1 MNWFYS
7 QEPVPPVPPEKDN
20 NLLFLF
26 IFILFVYTA
35 NKQGWGKKE
44 EEFKKKKKDAL
55 DKIIGLESVKDEI
68 KYYMDFIKN
77 KEKYE
82 EWNVKLPKGIL
93 LAGPPGTGKTLLVK
107 TLSEKLD
114 IPLIT
119 ASGSEFI
126 EMYVGV
132 GAKRVRELFA
142 KAKGKENC
150 IIFIDEIDA
159 IGTKRQLGG
168 NSERASTVN
177 QLLTEMDGFEEKNNI
192 MVFAATNLIK
202 FLDPALTRSG
212 RFDKKVFF
220 DLPNSEERENLC
232 KLYFD
237 DMILPRCASFSVLS
251 ERTAGL
257 SGADIANIANQAKI
271 RAIQN
276 NNEKNKLTDNNIQNA
291 IDEVMIGREKRE
303 RVLSIEERKRVSYH
317 EAGHCLMGYIL
328 KYTEQPVKVSIVP
341 RGEAALGY
349 SQQKP
354 VNKKIM
360 TEQEILCRLAVLLGG
375 RCAELIM
382 YNNVSTGAS
391 DDIEKVSSLI
401 TNYTN
406 SWGMN
411 KEIGPLN
418 PDAMGELGKQLTIQ
432 ATNKCKEIVNNIEKQ
447 TIELLKTNKKYLE
460 DLAEDLLK
468 NETINYDKIKSLIP
482 EELENSQEIILSKD
496 RVKNQKG

>member
-7 QEPVPPVPPEKDN
+7 QEPVPPEKDN

-44 EEFKKKKKDAL
+44 EEFKNEKKKDAL

>member
-1 MNWFYS
+1 
-7 QEPVPPVPPEKDN
+7 
-20 NLLFLF
+20 
-26 IFILFVYTA
+26 
-35 NKQGWGKKE
+35 
-44 EEFKKKKKDAL
+44 
-55 DKIIGLESVKDEI
+55 
-68 KYYMDFIKN
+68 
-77 KEKYE
+77 
-82 EWNVKLPKGIL
+82 
-93 LAGPPGTGKTLLVK
+93 
-107 TLSEKLD
+107 
-114 IPLIT
+114 
-119 ASGSEFI
+119 
-126 EMYVGV
+126 
-132 GAKRVRELFA
+132 
-142 KAKGKENC
+142 
-150 IIFIDEIDA
+150 
-159 IGTKRQLGG
+159 
-168 NSERASTVN
+168 
-177 QLLTEMDGFEEKNNI
+177 
-192 MVFAATNLIK
+192 
-202 FLDPALTRSG
+202 
-212 RFDKKVFF
+212 
-220 DLPNSEERENLC
+220 
-232 KLYFD
+232 
-237 DMILPRCASFSVLS
+237 
-251 ERTAGL
+251 
-257 SGADIANIANQAKI
+257 
-271 RAIQN
+271 
-276 NNEKNKLTDNNIQNA
+276 
-291 IDEVMIGREKRE
+291 
-303 RVLSIEERKRVSYH
+303 
-317 EAGHCLMGYIL
+317 MGYIL

-468 NETINYDKIKSLIP
+468 NETLNYDKIKSLIP